1 MDKIIKKNQ
10 FKELRNEF
18 RTKGKKVVLCHG
30 VFDVVHPGHIL
41 HFEEAKKKGDI
52 LVVSV
57 TAAAFVRKGPGRPYF
72 SDELR
77 LKFLSEIVCID
88 YVILSE
94 GYTVDDIIE
103 AVEPDWYVK
112 GKEYEY
118 AENDV
123 TGKISEE
130 IELVR
135 RHGGDVFYTSG
146 EVFSSTKLINNA
158 LEGLTPEVK
167 AFSNSFRKKY
177 SMEDIREYTEKL
189 KSMKL
194 LVVGDVIID
203 EYVFCQVQGLMS
215 KDVGYSAQFLKS
227 EQYLGGSLAIAR
239 HLASFSEN
247 VTIAAVVGAEEA
259 FHSRFLNELSGSM
272 RVDFVCNDNVDTIV
286 KKRYIV
292 QNAKREEVS
301 KLFVINNLKSP
312 MILDKEAMDCFKTK
326 LRTRIDDYDAVI
338 LCDFGHGLI
347 DSEAMEII
355 QNKARFLA
363 LNCQT
368 NSSNYGTNLITKYK
382 RADSFTLDEKELKLA
397 FSDYKNTQDSSLLR
411 LSEKLDCA
419 GWLTQ
424 GSAGATLVEDG
435 KLHIC
440 PAFTLKVKDTI
451 GAGDAF
457 FSIASAYAA
466 AGAPRELGT
475 FMGNIAGALAANII
489 GNKEAVEKVNVLKYA
504 STLLNV

>member
-1 MDKIIKKNQ
+1 MGKIVTKQQ
-10 FKELRNEF
+10 FKELRRGIQKE
-18 RTKGKKVVLCHG
+18 GKTIVLCHG
-30 VFDVVHPGHIL
+30 VFDLVHPGHIL
-41 HFEEAKKKGDI
+41 HFKEAKKKGDI
-52 LVVSV
+52 LVVSI
-57 TAAAFVRKGPGRPYF
+57 TASEFVRKGPGRPYF
-72 SDELR
+72 NDELR
-77 LKFLSEIVCID
+77 MKFLSEIACVD

-112 GKEYEY
+112 GKEYER
-118 AENDV
+118 AEDDV

-146 EVFSSTKLINNA
+146 AVFSSTRLINNA

-167 AFSNSFRKKY
+167 AFSSSFRQRYGMEEIRKY
-177 SMEDIREYTEKL
+177 TTKL
-189 KSMKL
+189 KDMKL
-194 LVVGDVIID
+194 LVIGDAIID

-215 KDVGYSAQFLKS
+215 KDVGYSTQFLKA

-239 HLASFSEN
+239 HLASFCDN
-247 VTIAAVVGAEEA
+247 VTISAVVGAEEV
-259 FHSRFLNELSGSM
+259 FHSRFLNELSGNM
-272 RVDFVCNDNVDTIV
+272 RVDLVCNERVDTIV
-286 KKRYIV
+286 KRRYIV

-312 MILDKEAMDCFKTK
+312 MILDKDAMDCFKTK
-326 LRTRIDDYDAVI
+326 LRAKIEDYDAVI

-347 DSEAMEII
+347 DNDVMEII
-355 QNKARFLA
+355 QEKARFLA

-368 NSSNYGTNLITKYK
+368 NSSNYGTNLITKYR
-382 RADSFTLDEKELKLA
+382 RADVFTLDEKELKLA
-397 FSDYKNTQDSSLLR
+397 FSDYKNTQDSSLIR
-411 LSEKLDCA
+411 LSEKLHCP

-424 GSAGATLVEDG
+424 GSAGAMLIEG
-435 KLHIC
+435 GELYPC

-457 FSIASAYAA
+457 FSVASAYAA
-466 AGAPRELGT
+466 AGAPREIGT

-489 GNKEAVEKVNVLKYA
+489 GNKESVEKVNVLKYA